1 VVFCREPVARA
12 TAERF
17 LALTDLFKGQTAAL
31 VQAGKVFAA
40 A

>member
-1 VVFCREPVARA
+1 VGRA

-17 LALTDLFKGQTAAL
+17 LALADLFRGQTASL
-31 VQAGKVFAA
+31 LESGKVFAA